1 MKRIVLLLLCT
12 IAFTN
17 LYCQTAGLKKLA
29 KAMKGIY
36 DNSNQ
41 AALDTNFF
49 AISLKITPIWKNNSN
64 GYWFYVEQAVSTMQN
79 KPYRQRVYHLTEPT
93 KGKFESAV
101 YTLNNPLRFAGKV
114 NEVEKLTPDSLIARE
129 GCSVF
134 LQFDKMNKVFK
145 GSTENNKCTSDLK
158 GASYATSEVS
168 IFKNKLISLD
178 RGYDL
183 TNKQVWGS
191 TIGPYVFVKK
201 K

>member
-1 MKRIVLLLLCT
+1 MRKIVLLVLCS

-17 LYCQTAGLKKLA
+17 VYCQTAELKKLA
-29 KAMKGIY
+29 KAMQGFY
-36 DNSNQ
+36 DNSSQ
-41 AALDTNFF
+41 AAVDTNFF
-49 AISLKITPIWKNNSN
+49 AISLKIVPIWKDNSN
-64 GYWFYVEQAVSTMQN
+64 GYWFYVEQAVSNMQN

-114 NEVEKLTPDSLIARE
+114 TEVEKLTPDSLIARE

-134 LQFDKMNKVFK
+134 LQFDKKGKVFK
-145 GSTENNKCTSDLK
+145 GATESNKCPSDLK

-168 IFKNKLISLD
+168 VFKNKLISWD
-178 RGYDL
+178 RGYDT